1 MAIPIHLLTGFL
13 GSGKTTLL
21 NHLLRD
27 KRMAGTAVLVNEIGT
42 IGIDHDLVV
51 GGSDDMLLLDS
62 GCLCCQPRGSIAEAL
77 MRLAD
82 GPPESGFQP
91 PCRVIIETSGAAN
104 PIPILETF
112 ALTHALRD
120 RFQLASIVTMLD
132 AVFGTD
138 TLAEHREARLQL
150 ASADCVVI
158 SKTDL
163 LDKDHSLD
171 RLHSEIDRHNTSA
184 ARYTSGTD
192 TIPDVLFDML
202 TGPVAPEITRLSPSL
217 SLTEAAHDGDGF
229 DTTAL
234 AFPGFLSADAVQKWI
249 SDLLDI
255 YGAHLLRAKGLINL
269 EGYDRQAALQCV
281 RDIVHPMHLAE
292 TKCMDADNR
301 VVIISRDIHPDL
313 LRDQLEQLSAMARQN
328 RAAQP

>member
-13 GSGKTTLL
+13 GSGKTTVLNRLL
-21 NHLLRD
+21 HD

-77 MRLAD
+77 MRLA
-82 GPPESGFQP
+82 GGTPECGFQP

-104 PIPILETF
+104 PVPILETF
-112 ALTHALRD
+112 ALTHALRE

-132 AVFGTD
+132 AVFGSE

-150 ASADCVVI
+150 ASADCIII

-163 LDKDHSLD
+163 LDEDHSLD
-171 RLHSEIDRHNTSA
+171 RLHAEIDRHNTSA
-184 ARYTSGTD
+184 VRYTSGTD

-202 TGPVAPEITRLSPSL
+202 TGPVAPEIARIAPSFSP
-217 SLTEAAHDGDGF
+217 TEAAHDGDGF

-234 AFPGFLSADAVQKWI
+234 AFPGFLCADAVQKWI
-249 SDLLDI
+249 RDLLDI

-281 RDIVHPMHLAE
+281 RDIVHPMRLVE
-292 TKCMDADNR
+292 TKCTDADNR
-301 VVIISRDIHPDL
+301 VVIISRDLHPDL
-313 LRDQLEQLSAMARQN
+313 LREQLEQLSAMARHN
-328 RAAQP
+328 